1 MRIVGGRFR
10 GKLLTAP
17 EGRDEVR
24 PTSDRA
30 REAVFNVLLHRF
42 QGRNGFML
50 SESRV
55 LDVFAGTGALGLE
68 ALSRG
73 ARHVTFLERGPQALQ
88 ALKANIR
95 SMRADAECAVIA
107 GDALKPPQARQ
118 PVSLVFLDPPY
129 AQPLCSPV
137 LTALAEKG
145 WLAPGA
151 VAVAETARDAEA
163 VVPPGFTVV
172 DTRDYGKARVTFL
185 VWQGSGISP
194 A

>member
-17 EGRDEVR
+17 EGREEVR

-42 QGRNGFML
+42 QGRDGFML

-73 ARHVTFLERGPQALQ
+73 ARHVTFLERGPQALL

-95 SMRADAECAVIA
+95 SMRAEADCSVIA
-107 GDALKPPQARQ
+107 GDALKPPQAKQ
-118 PVSLVFLDPPY
+118 TVSLVFLDPPY

-137 LTALAEKG
+137 LTALAGRG

-151 VAVAETARDAEA
+151 VVVAETARDADP
-163 VVPPGFTVV
+163 VTPDGFTTV
-172 DTRDYGKARVTFL
+172 DVRDYGKARVTFL
-185 VWQGSGISP
+185 RWQG
-194 A
+194 

>member
-1 MRIVGGRFR
+1 MMRIVGGRFR

-24 PTSDRA
+24 PTSDRT

-73 ARHVTFLERGPQALQ
+73 ARHVTFLERGPQALR

-95 SMRADAECAVIA
+95 SMRAEADTSVIT
-107 GDALKPPQARQ
+107 GDALRPPQAKL

-129 AQPLCSPV
+129 AQPLCAPA
-137 LTALAEKG
+137 LTALAGCG
-145 WLAPGA
+145 WLTPGA
-151 VAVAETARDAEA
+151 VAVAETAREAEA
-163 VVPPGFTVV
+163 VTPDGFAVADV
-172 DTRDYGKARVTFL
+172 RDYGKARVTFL
-185 VWQGSGISP
+185 VWKGQ
-194 A
+194 AAA

>member
-1 MRIVGGRFR
+1 MMRIVGGRFR

-95 SMRADAECAVIA
+95 SMRAEADTSVIT
-107 GDALKPPQARQ
+107 GDALRPPQAKL

-129 AQPLCSPV
+129 AQPLCAPA
-137 LTALAEKG
+137 LTALAGCG
-145 WLAPGA
+145 WLTPGA
-151 VAVAETARDAEA
+151 VAVAETAREAEA
-163 VVPPGFTVV
+163 VTVDGFAVADV
-172 DTRDYGKARVTFL
+172 RDYGKARVTFL
-185 VWQGSGISP
+185 VWKGQP
-194 A
+194 AA

>member
-1 MRIVGGRFR
+1 MMRIVGGRFR

-95 SMRADAECAVIA
+95 SMRAEADTSVIT
-107 GDALKPPQARQ
+107 GDALRPPQAKL

-129 AQPLCSPV
+129 AQPLCAPA
-137 LTALAEKG
+137 LTALAGCG
-145 WLAPGA
+145 WLTPGA
-151 VAVAETARDAEA
+151 VAVAETAREAEA
-163 VVPPGFTVV
+163 VTPDGFAVADV
-172 DTRDYGKARVTFL
+172 RDYGKARVTFL
-185 VWQGSGISP
+185 VWKGQP
-194 A
+194 AV